1 MNLARIKLH
10 NYKAAHKIDIPV
22 AYLSMR
28 LNTTY
33 SQSFR
38 SVLQSM
44 SYAVWR
50 NQLNQCSR
58 ILLGKPIINCLTFWH
73 RNFIF

>member
-28 LNTTY
+28 LNTGPIHSY
-33 SQSFR
+33 SVQCYR
-38 SVLQSM
+38 
-44 SYAVWR
+44 VWAM
-50 NQLNQCSR
+50 QPEETS
-58 ILLGKPIINCLTFWH
+58 
-73 RNFIF
+73 